1 MIKSNRNEIKQML
14 QQSGGHRRVLTMLH
28 LGQIKQQQQQQQQR
42 IVCATSVF
50 LANLGE

>member
-28 LGQIKQQQQQQQQR
+28 LGQIKQQQQQQQR